1 MSYGASAS
9 NLTLSGK
16 KQSSNLLKLSG
27 KNTQPILPAFIQEI
41 EINIMNNIIIPMVNS
56 HWAILKQNL
65 FLVELLKPR
74 LALYYAIYK
83 LPELLV
89 YQNALTICSNVLNEH
104 IQLADLEKA
113 QYGASV
119 NNMTNIVYKTSMINL
134 KPDYSL
140 YNMILGRPDFAGGE
154 RYNQDVLDDIRR
166 LLTSQNVNYN
176 IISAFI
182 MKKFAK

>member
-1 MSYGASAS
+1 
-9 NLTLSGK
+9 
-16 KQSSNLLKLSG
+16 
-27 KNTQPILPAFIQEI
+27 
-41 EINIMNNIIIPMVNS
+41 
-56 HWAILKQNL
+56 
-65 FLVELLKPR
+65 
-74 LALYYAIYK
+74 
-83 LPELLV
+83 
-89 YQNALTICSNVLNEH
+89 
-104 IQLADLEKA
+104 LADLEKA